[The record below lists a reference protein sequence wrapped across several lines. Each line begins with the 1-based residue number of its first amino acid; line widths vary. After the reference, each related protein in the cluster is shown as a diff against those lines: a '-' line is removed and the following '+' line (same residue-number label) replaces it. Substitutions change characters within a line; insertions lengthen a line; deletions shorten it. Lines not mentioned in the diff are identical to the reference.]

1 LIFILYI
8 FIVHDVYVFCTACL
22 LVFYCAA
29 LVA

>member
-1 LIFILYI
+1 LYI